1 MCSRAGGERLAGR
14 AGAHRREV
22 DPATR
27 DRYGAAVSSFPR
39 HYLPTSPPLT
49 WQPMTVRSYHTA
61 FRRRIDRAIIGME
74 AFRDRRSASGL
85 HLFSPD
91 GLPRADSRID
101 TYGSTQ
107 VRWALEYCTLSNPGS
122 SIHTVATG
130 TGYGGSGASA
140 RRRGSAQRRHRAP
153 QEQRQVNTWTR
164 ETWWQCNRQRGS
176 MALFAMSM
184 SMSLRRW
191 WRQF

>member
-1 MCSRAGGERLAGR
+1 LAGR

-61 FRRRIDRAIIGME
+61 FRRRIDRAMIGME

-85 HLFSPD
+85 HLFSHAD

-101 TYGSTQ
+101 
-107 VRWALEYCTLSNPGS
+107 LEAHRSGGLYPGS